1 MPMSV
6 CLEAVR
12 TKVQTIHLDREAYVY
27 IRQSTLQQVREN
39 VQSTERQYGLVERAV
54 ELGWPRERVEVVDE
68 DLGCSGAQAAGRS
81 GFQRLVARLSMGE
94 VGAVFGLE
102 VSRLARSSADWHR
115 LLELC
120 GLFETLIVDEDGIY
134 DLGDFNDRL
143 VLGLKGTM
151 SEAELHY
158 LHSRLVEGK
167 RAKAKKGEL
176 RTPLPVGYVHDE
188 DGGVIQDPDEEIR
201 EAVVA
206 LFRAFRK
213 AGTAY
218 GAVRALADYPFP
230 KRAYGGVWAGQ
241 LRWGQLTH
249 GRACSILKNPAYAGA
264 YVFGRYR
271 TEKEVGEDGAL
282 VSRSV
287 KLPMEEWEVLIQDHH
302 PGYIEWSQYLE
313 NQRRLEKNRTN
324 SPDTVTP
331 GPAREGRALLQGL
344 VVCGGCGHRLTVRYA
359 GNGGLYPQYEC
370 NRGRRDGHTS
380 WPGCR
385 SLRADRV
392 DEVVVAR
399 VLEALTPAHLELA
412 AGALEEVEA
421 RREAERRRW
430 RQRLDRLQYEADR
443 AERQYEACEPENRL
457 VARTLE
463 TRWNERLAELR
474 RLEKEW
480 AGREREWERQE
491 APTREQVL
499 TIAKDLPRL
508 WNAPTT
514 SAVDRK
520 RILRVLIED
529 VTIRSE
535 PEGPEVELGLRWCGG
550 ATETMH
556 LRRPPRIQDRTRTPP
571 EVVESIREF
580 ATELTDEQIAERLNG
595 QQRVSGKGRPFT
607 RDAVRWIR
615 FRHRIPGPRHYRDG
629 ELSVKEAAAH
639 FGVSPNVV
647 YYWIERGELPAKKMA
662 SGWPWR
668 IRLDPDTEMR
678 LRAWIAR
685 SSRIKKPVDPESLQ

>member
-6 CLEAVR
+6 CLETVR

-201 EAVVA
+201 EAVAA

-324 SPDTVTP
+324 GPDTVTP

-499 TIAKDLPRL
+499 TIAEDLPRL

-556 LRRPPRIQDRTRTPP
+556 LRRPPRIQDRIRTPP

-639 FGVSPNVV
+639 FGVNPNVV

-662 SGWPWR
+662 FGWPWR

>member
-1 MPMSV
+1 MSV

-12 TKVQTIHLDREAYVY
+12 TKVQTIHLDRDAYVY

-120 GLFETLIVDEDGIY
+120 GIFETLIVDEDGIY

-158 LHSRLVEGK
+158 LHSRMVEGK

-188 DGGVIQDPDEEIR
+188 DGGVIQDPDEEVR
-201 EAVVA
+201 EAVAA

-213 AGTAY
+213 ASTAY
-218 GAVRALADYPFP
+218 GAVRALADHPFP

-264 YVFGRYR
+264 YVFGRHR

-282 VSRSV
+282 VCRSV

-302 PGYIEWSQYLE
+302 PGYIEWPEYLE

-324 SPDTVTP
+324 GPDTVTP
-331 GPAREGRALLQGL
+331 GPVREGRALLQGL

-370 NRGRRDGHTS
+370 NRGRRDGRTS

-385 SLRADRV
+385 SLRADMV

-463 TRWNERLAELR
+463 TRWNERLAELSY
-474 RLEKEW
+474 LEKEW
-480 AGREREWERQE
+480 TGRKREWERQE

-499 TIAKDLPRL
+499 TIAEDLPRL

-514 SAVDRK
+514 SAADRK

-550 ATETMH
+550 ATETLH
-556 LRRPPRIQDRTRTPP
+556 LRRPPRMQDRIRTPP
-571 EVVESIREF
+571 EVVESIREL
-580 ATELTDEQIAERLNG
+580 ATSLTDEQIAERLNG

-615 FRHRIPGPRHYRDG
+615 FRHRIPGPRLYRDG
-629 ELSVKEAAAH
+629 ELSVKEVAAH

-647 YYWIERGELPAKKMA
+647 YYWIERGELTAKRMA

-668 IRLDPDTEMR
+668 IRLDPDTETR

-685 SSRIKKPVDPESLQ
+685 SSRIKKPADSESLR

>member
-1 MPMSV
+1 MSV

-480 AGREREWERQE
+480 TGREREWERQE

-499 TIAKDLPRL
+499 TIAEDLPRL

-556 LRRPPRIQDRTRTPP
+556 LRRPPRIQDRIRTPT

-580 ATELTDEQIAERLNG
+580 ATELTDELIAERLNG

-629 ELSVKEAAAH
+629 ECSVKEAAAH

-647 YYWIERGELPAKKMA
+647 YYWIQRGELPAKKMA

-668 IRLDPDTEMR
+668 IRLDPDTETR

>member
-1 MPMSV
+1 MSV

-12 TKVQTIHLDREAYVY
+12 TKVQTIHLDRDAYVY

-120 GLFETLIVDEDGIY
+120 GIFETLIVDEDGIY

-158 LHSRLVEGK
+158 LHSRMVEGK

-188 DGGVIQDPDEEIR
+188 DGGVIQDPDEEVR
-201 EAVVA
+201 EAVAA

-213 AGTAY
+213 ASTAY
-218 GAVRALADYPFP
+218 GAVRALADHPFP

-264 YVFGRYR
+264 YVFGRHR

-282 VSRSV
+282 VCRSV

-302 PGYIEWSQYLE
+302 PGYIEWPEYLE

-324 SPDTVTP
+324 GPDTVTP
-331 GPAREGRALLQGL
+331 GPVREGRALLQGL
-344 VVCGGCGHRLTVRYA
+344 VVCGGCGPRLTVRYA
-359 GNGGLYPQYEC
+359 GTGGLYPQYEC
-370 NRGRRDGHTS
+370 NRGRRDGRTS

-385 SLRADRV
+385 SLRADMV

-463 TRWNERLAELR
+463 TRWNGWLNCRTWR
-474 RLEKEW
+474 RSGL
-480 AGREREWERQE
+480 GGSGSG
-491 APTREQVL
+491 
-499 TIAKDLPRL
+499 
-508 WNAPTT
+508 N
-514 SAVDRK
+514 DR
-520 RILRVLIED
+520 
-529 VTIRSE
+529 
-535 PEGPEVELGLRWCGG
+535 
-550 ATETMH
+550 
-556 LRRPPRIQDRTRTPP
+556 
-571 EVVESIREF
+571 
-580 ATELTDEQIAERLNG
+580 
-595 QQRVSGKGRPFT
+595 
-607 RDAVRWIR
+607 
-615 FRHRIPGPRHYRDG
+615 RHR
-629 ELSVKEAAAH
+629 
-639 FGVSPNVV
+639 
-647 YYWIERGELPAKKMA
+647 RGN
-662 SGWPWR
+662 
-668 IRLDPDTEMR
+668 
-678 LRAWIAR
+678 R
-685 SSRIKKPVDPESLQ
+685 S